1 MPAPPKS
8 DATPNEMEAM
18 NCQTVR
24 NKILALPDPRHV
36 PDAFRSH
43 VDACAGCRA
52 WAELA
57 GRLEG
62 LVAQLAAPAGPADKK
77 AALLAKL
84 RTQPATV
91 EVAREEP
98 ATLRAWVKQNATLV
112 GGLAAA
118 VLVAFGA
125 WATIGKNGPKP
136 DLAEKTPRD
145 PFLEKMVQ
153 RDVALARAATPAQ
166 KLVALGGLADDLSAE
181 ARGLARIASPDEL
194 KDVARWFD
202 RVVKDGL
209 VPRAKD
215 LTTDAGS
222 TPAERKAQLAD
233 LAARLGHAADEVK
246 KASGEVPPDAKP
258 VLERIADTARF
269 GQKKLQDLAG

>member
-1 MPAPPKS
+1 
-8 DATPNEMEAM
+8 M
-18 NCQTVR
+18 NCQTVQ

-36 PDAFRSH
+36 PDALRAH
-43 VDACAGCRA
+43 VNACAGCRA

-62 LVAQLAAPAGPADKK
+62 LVAQLSIPAAPADKK

-84 RTQPATV
+84 RTQPAAV

-98 ATLRAWVKQNATLV
+98 ATFRAWVKQNATLV

-118 VLVAFGA
+118 
-125 WATIGKNGPKP
+125 
-136 DLAEKTPRD
+136 
-145 PFLEKMVQ
+145 
-153 RDVALARAATPAQ
+153 ALARAGTPAQ

>member
-1 MPAPPKS
+1 
-8 DATPNEMEAM
+8 M
-18 NCQTVR
+18 NCQTVQ

-36 PDAFRSH
+36 PDALRAH
-43 VDACAGCRA
+43 VNACAGCRA

-62 LVAQLAAPAGPADKK
+62 LVAQLSIPAAPADKK

-84 RTQPATV
+84 RTQPAAV

-98 ATLRAWVKQNATLV
+98 ATFRAWVKQNATLV

-125 WATIGKNGPKP
+125 WATIGKNSPKP

-153 RDVALARAATPAQ
+153 RDVALARAGTPAQ